1 MKRGVL
7 GGSQLWR
14 CEYRTSK
21 QKKHMSGRITIPFCV
36 LVGCTADPLQQID
49 GIELFSFCFFTPQLP
64 AAILKT
70 KLSSRWRAQIS

>member
-49 GIELFSFCFFTPQLP
+49 GIELFSFCFFTPQQP
-64 AAILKT
+64 AAILKA
-70 KLSSRWRAQIS
+70 KLSTRWRAQIS